1 MSHVKT
7 ALGVIVKLL
16 LIVIF
21 GFPFFWMLSTSLQTL
36 EEVNP
41 VTPTFLP
48 ASPQFQNYVEA
59 WNYGATGM
67 GVYLKNSVIVVVAII
82 AILVIVSIPMVN
94 SALDKAK
101 TATDDANA
109 RAANA
114 FARYEFR
121 FKKLC
126 FGLVLIALMMPTQIT
141 FLPVYLMFSDLDLIN
156 TLWPQILPFMTDAF
170 SIFLLRQYFM
180 QVPDE
185 RLDKAGEFK
194 IIWKIMLPLAR
205 PTVVTL
211 AMLTFISVWNDY
223 FWPLVM
229 TNSDS
234 VRTLPVG
241 VAQLKQ
247 MEGLSNWNVIMAGN
261 GILVFPILFVYLF
274 ASKKILHS
282 FAYSGI
288 K

>member
-36 EEVNP
+36 EEVNT

-82 AILVIVSIPMVN
+82 AIQLAVMVP
-94 SALDKAK
+94 
-101 TATDDANA
+101 
-109 RAANA
+109 AAYA

-185 RLDKAGEFK
+185 LVEAARLDNASEAK
-194 IIWKIMLPLAR
+194 IIFRLMLPMAKPAIATIILFSF
-205 PTVVTL
+205 L
-211 AMLTFISVWNDY
+211 GHWNDY

-261 GILVFPILFVYLF
+261 GILVFPILFVYLL